1 MTCIIG
7 HPYAKKKKN
16 NPNTYITPF
25 TNINS
30 KQITD
35 LNGQHK
41 TVKPLEGN
49 IEENL
54 GDLDIKKTFQ
64 YSTKGMVH
72 EINNC

>member
-1 MTCIIG
+1 MTCTTG
-7 HPYAKKKKN
+7 HLYAKKKKN
-16 NPNTYITPF
+16 PSTYIIPF

-49 IEENL
+49 IEENI
-54 GDLDIKKTFQ
+54 GDLGIKKIYFNTAPKVW
-64 YSTKGMVH
+64 YMK
-72 EINNC
+72 